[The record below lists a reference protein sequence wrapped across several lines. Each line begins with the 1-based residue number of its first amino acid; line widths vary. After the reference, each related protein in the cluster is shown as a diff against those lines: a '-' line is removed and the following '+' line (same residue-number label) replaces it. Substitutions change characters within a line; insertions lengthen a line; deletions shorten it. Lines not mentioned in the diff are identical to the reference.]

1 MRKFILLIVLTLT
14 AALFFAACKRAEEA
28 RSANVAQTTSQSAPQ
43 SPPSAPTPQQ
53 QPAQINA
60 AATPQQ
66 APTALPAP
74 TDAPTG
80 TARRISIEEARAA
93 FERGQA
99 VFVDVRLDEQYKQGH
114 LPGAILIPLEE
125 VAQHSGKLPRNKLII
140 TYCA

>member
-1 MRKFILLIVLTLT
+1 MRKSILLIALTLT

-28 RSANVAQTTSQSAPQ
+28 GGANVAQTTSQPAPQ
-43 SPPSAPTPQQ
+43 SSPSAPTPQQ
-53 QPAQINA
+53 PAQTNA

-99 VFVDVRLDEQYKQGH
+99 VFVDVRLDEQYRQGH